1 MGSGSKLW
9 GLCEGRGV
17 KLLWHKVGSRYILD
31 ENMRYQG
38 QEALR
43 YIYIYTHIEYIYI
56 YIDLCMYI

>member
-9 GLCEGRGV
+9 GLCEGHGV

-38 QEALR
+38 QEAFR
-43 YIYIYTHIEYIYI
+43 YMHIYRVYI